1 MTNST
6 TMTQSVNAPK
16 KKNSFF
22 SKPLFK
28 QSLKSN
34 WVLWLIMTL
43 GSAFIFIVINFAIG
57 TKQIFTNIDMN
68 QVSVYVKDEGMSWLQ
83 ILGLLEQM
91 GFSLSRI
98 QVMSQIDLNSVMC
111 ELIYKIAGVLL
122 PMVFIMITANK
133 LIAAQVSDGSMAYV
147 LSTPTNRKTVVR
159 TQYIFLLLC
168 IVAMYIVITI
178 SALASEGIA
187 HSILV
192 HNTLQKNP
200 EATITPWMPVRTI
213 LYCVGSFVAMFGLMG
228 ICFGA
233 SAWFNKSSN
242 SIAVGGGVCILSF
255 LCCILGLFGHE
266 VFVAVGVG
274 VKAMYFFN
282 YLSLFTLIDTTSM
295 SNFAKSFYPDMN
307 VNISYDW
314 IWELCILVAIGAL
327 FAFIGARRFVK
338 KDLPL

>member
-1 MTNST
+1 MSQTST
-6 TMTQSVNAPK
+6 LT
-16 KKNSFF
+16 KKNSFL

-28 QSLKSN
+28 QSFKSN

-43 GSAFIFIVINFAIG
+43 GSAFIFIIINFAIG
-57 TKQIFTNIDMN
+57 TKQIFTNINMD
-68 QVSVYVKDEGMSWLQ
+68 QVGVYVIDEGMSWLQ

-98 QVMSQIDLNSVMC
+98 EVMTQIDLNSVMC

-133 LIAAQVSDGSMAYV
+133 LIAAQVNDGSMAYV

-159 TQYIFLLLC
+159 TQYIFLLVSV
-168 IVAMYIVITI
+168 IVMYIVITVA
-178 SALASEGIA
+178 ALGSEGIA
-187 HSILV
+187 HAILV
-192 HNTLQKNP
+192 NNMRAKNP
-200 EATITPWMPVRTI
+200 DFNEPWIPLRTL
-213 LYCVGSFVAMFGLMG
+213 LYCIGSFVSMFGLMG

-233 SAWFNKSSN
+233 SAWFNKSKN
-242 SIAVGGGVCILSF
+242 STAVGGGICIISF
-255 LCCILGLFGHE
+255 LACILGLFGNE

-274 VKAMYFFN
+274 VKGMYAFN

-295 SNFAKSFYPDMN
+295 SDFAKSFYPEMGVD
-307 VNISYDW
+307 ISYTW
-314 IWELCILVAIGAL
+314 IWKLGILVVIGAV
-327 FAFIGARRFVK
+327 FAYIGARRFVK